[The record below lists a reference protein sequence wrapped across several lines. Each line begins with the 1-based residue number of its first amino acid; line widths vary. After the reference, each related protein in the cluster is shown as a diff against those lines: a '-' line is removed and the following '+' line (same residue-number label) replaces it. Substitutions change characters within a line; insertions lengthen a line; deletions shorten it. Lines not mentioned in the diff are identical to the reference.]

1 MDFEQL
7 KAFLEVARSSS
18 FSRAAEKLFRTQPAI
33 SAQIRTLETEIGARL
48 FDRSGGRVKLTAGG
62 KLFLQ
67 YAEQALQSK
76 RNIIRAVADLERTPR
91 GDLVVSANEATCLY
105 ILPQVFAQFKEQYPR
120 VAVSIARNERAGTL
134 EAVLS
139 QEVDFGAV
147 SVPVNNPRLTVLPI
161 HKDGMVV
168 ITPPAHPLLRQGKA
182 KLEEISKYPLL
193 LPKQGRTR
201 DTIDQLFFR
210 HQLKADISMELDSS
224 ELLKRFVA
232 VGVGVGFLARSNTV
246 ADCKAGLIGVVEL
259 VGACIERDLALVYRK
274 DKSLSRAAKAFIEI
288 AQQTHPE
295 PRMKRTSSGEAASPS
310 ALKTSA
316 SK

>member
-33 SAQIRTLETEIGARL
+33 SSQIRALENEIGARL
-48 FDRSGGRVKLTAGG
+48 FDRSGGRVKLTSGG

-76 RNIIRAVADLERTPR
+76 RNIIRAVADLERIPQ
-91 GDLVVSANEATCLY
+91 GDLIVSANEATCLY
-105 ILPQVFAQFKEQYPR
+105 ILPQVFAQFKQQYPR

-147 SVPVNNPRLTVLPI
+147 SIPVNDQRLTVLPI
-161 HKDGMVV
+161 HKDEMVV
-168 ITPPAHPLLRQGKA
+168 ITPAGHPLSRSGKTG
-182 KLEEISKYPLL
+182 LEQIAAYPLL

-201 DTIDQLFFR
+201 DRLDQLFSK
-210 HQLKADISMELDSS
+210 HQLKAHVSMELDSS

-232 VGVGVGFLARSNTV
+232 AGVGVGFLARSNTI
-246 ADCKAGLIGVVEL
+246 ADRKAGLLAVVEL
-259 VGACIERDLALVYRK
+259 AEINIERNLALVYRK
-274 DKSLSRAAKAFIEI
+274 DKMLSRAAEAFIEI
-288 AQQTHPE
+288 AQQTHPA
-295 PRMKRTSSGEAASPS
+295 PRQKRTGASGATASGAAT
-310 ALKTSA
+310 AE
-316 SK
+316 

>member
-1 MDFEQL
+1 M
-7 KAFLEVARSSS
+7 
-18 FSRAAEKLFRTQPAI
+18 
-33 SAQIRTLETEIGARL
+33 
-48 FDRSGGRVKLTAGG
+48 KLTAGG

-168 ITPPAHPLLRQGKA
+168 ITPPAHPLMHHGKA
-182 KLEEISKYPLL
+182 KLEEIAKYPLL

-201 DTIDQLFFR
+201 DTIDQLFLR
-210 HQLKADISMELDSS
+210 HELKADISMELDSS

-232 VGVGVGFLARSNTV
+232 AGVGVGFLARSNTV
-246 ADCKAGLIGVVEL
+246 ADCKAGLVGVVEL
-259 VGACIERDLALVYRK
+259 ADVRIERDLALVYRK

-295 PRMKRTSSGEAASPS
+295 PRMKRAPSGEAASAS
-310 ALKTSA
+310 AIKTSA

>member
-48 FDRSGGRVKLTAGG
+48 FDRSGGRVKLTSGG

-76 RNIIRAVADLERTPR
+76 RNIIRAVADLERIPH

-105 ILPQVFAQFKEQYPR
+105 ILPQVFAQFKLQYPR

-147 SVPVNNPRLTVLPI
+147 SIPVNDPRLTVLPI
-161 HKDGMVV
+161 HKDTLVV
-168 ITPPAHPLLRQGKA
+168 IAPVGHKLGRGGKA
-182 KLEEISKYPLL
+182 GLQEISEYPLL

-201 DTIDQLFFR
+201 DAIDQLFVR
-210 HQLKADISMELDSS
+210 HQLKADVSMELDSS

-232 VGVGVGFLARSNTV
+232 AGVGIGFLARSNTI
-246 ADCKAGLIGVVEL
+246 ADRKAGSITVIEL
-259 VGACIERDLALVYRK
+259 EELRIERDLALVYRK
-274 DKSLSRAAKAFIEI
+274 DKTLSRAARAFIEI
-288 AQQTHPE
+288 AQQMQPVQKRAATGTGNPA
-295 PRMKRTSSGEAASPS
+295 PMKATGA
-310 ALKTSA
+310 K
-316 SK
+316 